1 MTYMDSFPVA
11 CASPPHPPT
20 ATSAASVHE
29 LPMIICLLTGLY
41 YGGPLLALA
50 ALPVGSILTNLL
62 LLIYMALVKL

>member
-1 MTYMDSFPVA
+1 M
-11 CASPPHPPT
+11 
-20 ATSAASVHE
+20 HE

-50 ALPVGSILTNLL
+50 ALPVGSILANLI